1 MALRFSI
8 SPFSTIE
15 EHTMRN
21 KFSKIA
27 FVAGFSLAL
36 AFTLNS
42 CASTAR
48 QEEPVAECLSG
59 EFRGFGVGEN
69 ENEALVE
76 ARSAL
81 AGQVSSSI
89 NVTIK
94 RIVSQQTSN
103 GKEDL
108 NTVYDSR
115 ATIESSLSNAHD
127 ARIVRNKR
135 NGNKIN
141 IVVCMTKAD
150 AAKGF
155 LERQRLLLDSLGLSS
170 DIALSTE
177 HPKHK
182 NEAWRKTQMLYND
195 FMRIQRLLDGWEV
208 KSPYSAEE
216 IYSKTREDYK
226 NYCQS
231 VKVFWQDAGNECSKA
246 VFAILSKKIKMEKS
260 QCSGGLNLNFNCS
273 EKCKPSSFGI
283 ECSYEPSLSI
293 ESCDGES
300 YSLLKAQTPA
310 AGSDMYSEAKA
321 KENLAENLPKA
332 TFFAEWE
339 IETKKLVPQCVD

>member
-1 MALRFSI
+1 MRNRFSK
-8 SPFSTIE
+8 T
-15 EHTMRN
+15 
-21 KFSKIA
+21 A
-27 FVAGFSLAL
+27 FAAGISLAL
-36 AFTLNS
+36 ALTINS

-48 QEEPVAECLSG
+48 QTEPAECLSG

-69 ENEALVE
+69 ESEALTE

-81 AGQVSSSI
+81 AGQVSSSV
-89 NVTIK
+89 NVTIE
-94 RIVSQQTSN
+94 RTMSQQISN

-108 NTVYDSR
+108 NTRYKSR
-115 ATIESSLSNAHD
+115 TTIESALPNAQD
-127 ARIVRNKR
+127 ARIVRSKR
-135 NGNKIN
+135 NGNKTN
-141 IVVCMTKAD
+141 VVVCMTKAD

-155 LERQRLLLDSLGLSS
+155 LERQRLMADSLELASS
-170 DIALSTE
+170 TELNTE
-177 HPKHK
+177 HPRQK

-195 FMRIQRLLDGWEV
+195 FLRIQHLLDGWEV
-208 KSPYSAEE
+208 KSPYTAEE

-231 VKVFWQDAGNECSKA
+231 VKVFWQDAGNKCSEA

-273 EKCKPSSFGI
+273 EKCKSSSFGI

-300 YSLLKAQTPA
+300 YSLLKTKTPA

-332 TFFAEWE
+332 AFFAEWE
-339 IETKKLVPQCVD
+339 MEAKKWVPQCTD